1 MTTLGHP
8 LPTPLRETY
17 APRMDV
23 DDRARVLQEAVD
35 DFVERVLPNVAP
47 ALQPAFAAQST
58 RVARELSDLI
68 VIAMKGSR

>member
-1 MTTLGHP
+1 
-8 LPTPLRETY
+8 
-17 APRMDV
+17 MDV